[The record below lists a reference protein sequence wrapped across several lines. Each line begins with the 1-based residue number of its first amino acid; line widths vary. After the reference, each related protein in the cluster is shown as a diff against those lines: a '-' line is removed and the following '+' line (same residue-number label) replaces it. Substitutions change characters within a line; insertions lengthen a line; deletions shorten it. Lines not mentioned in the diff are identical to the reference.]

1 MYQQF
6 DPARRQP
13 KAVAVAMTSSKAA
26 SGAQS
31 AGATEMVTLSLVG
44 LAVTLFVIAHY
55 AGSDLLAQMF
65 AL

>member
-6 DPARRQP
+6 DPARRQA
-13 KAVAVAMTSSKAA
+13 KAVSIAMTPSQTAT
-26 SGAQS
+26 GAQN
-31 AGATEMVTLSLVG
+31 AGATEMVMLSLVG
-44 LAVTLFVIAHY
+44 LAATLFVIAHY